1 LIACPVLILRGA
13 ESDIL
18 TAETAAEMVARKPG
32 TELVEFPG
40 VGHAP
45 MLMNGAQIGVVRDW
59 LLD

>member
-1 LIACPVLILRGA
+1 VLILRGA